1 MSLESC
7 LCHSWAVHLDLVR
20 VAAGTHIHLQGTGA
34 SAGSQPAQRTGRGF
48 LTHRRWARRV
58 VPPPLEI
65 IWWPLKHKQISL
77 VAQTVKCLPTM
88 LETRDRSLGRE
99 DLWRRKWQPT
109 PVLLP
114 GKSHGQRNLVGYS
127 PWGCKEL
134 DMTERLSFPFL
145 FQTQATI

>member
-7 LCHSWAVHLDLVR
+7 LCHSWAVYLDLVR

-48 LTHRRWARRV
+48 LIHCRRARRV

-88 LETRDRSLGRE
+88 LETRDRSLGWE
-99 DLWRRKWQPT
+99 DPLEKEMATHSSIIAWKIPWT
-109 PVLLP
+109 EDP
-114 GKSHGQRNLVGYS
+114 GGPHSMGSQRV
-127 PWGCKEL
+127 EH
-134 DMTERLSFPFL
+134 D
-145 FQTQATI
+145 

>member
-7 LCHSWAVHLDLVR
+7 LCHSWAVYLDLVR

-48 LTHRRWARRV
+48 LIHCRRARRV

-88 LETRDRSLGRE
+88 LETWVQSLGRE
-99 DLWRRKWQPT
+99 DL
-109 PVLLP
+109 
-114 GKSHGQRNLVGYS
+114 
-127 PWGCKEL
+127 
-134 DMTERLSFPFL
+134 
-145 FQTQATI
+145 